1 MIRIAL
7 VFVAFATI
15 FPMPCSA
22 FAENGQA
29 PARGVESFQA
39 FLPSLEEWEA
49 VDGPTEYAPENLY
62 DLINGEAEAFVG
74 YGFVKGLAAILES
87 KNGVGALEWRL
98 YDMGTKLN
106 AFGIYQLY
114 APSDAKEL
122 KVGTAGLFKDQYA
135 AFYIGRHFVQVEGLT
150 GEEGEEEAA
159 ITLATETARLLP
171 QDTKP
176 PDELYLFPKKNLV
189 KRSIRYTPQGALGYQ
204 FLKAAMEARYLLKG
218 TKDPIKTFV
227 LQYKKR
233 PETQMAFD
241 AYRAFLKDKGKAE
254 IEEVFMGEQALRG
267 VDPYHGNLVL
277 IQAGRWM
284 VGVTGA
290 ADWSALETLAR
301 DILKAAVGKRAKPKA
316 RQPK

>member
-1 MIRIAL
+1 MIRLAL
-7 VFVAFATI
+7 VFVALATI
-15 FPMPCSA
+15 FPIPRSV

-29 PARGVESFQA
+29 PGPGVESFQA
-39 FLPSLEEWEA
+39 FLPSLKEWEA
-49 VDGPTEYAPENLY
+49 VDGPTEYTPENLY

-114 APSDAKEL
+114 APSDAKQL

-135 AFYIGRHFVQVEGLT
+135 AFYVGRYFVQVEGLT
-150 GEEGEEEAA
+150 GEEGEEEA
-159 ITLATETARLLP
+159 IIGLATETATLLP
-171 QDTKP
+171 QDMKP

-189 KRSIRYTPQGALGYQ
+189 KKSIRYTPQGALGYQ
-204 FLKAAMEARYLLKG
+204 FLKAAMEARYALKG
-218 TKDPIKTFV
+218 TKDPIKAFV

-233 PETQMAFD
+233 QETQMAFD
-241 AYRAFLKDKGKAE
+241 AYRAFLKDKGKGE
-254 IEEVFMGEQALRG
+254 SEEVFMGEQALRG

-277 IQAGRWM
+277 VQAGRWM
-284 VGVTGA
+284 VGVAGT
-290 ADWSALETLAR
+290 ADWPALETLAR
-301 DILKAAVGKRAKPKA
+301 EILKTAVGKRAKPKA